1 MPSLYS
7 RMLEHV
13 LLPAHNTLRGRDF
26 VRHRRFLEESQ
37 WWPLEKLLE
46 FRWKETRALL
56 EHAFRTVPY
65 YQRKY
70 AEAGIR
76 LEDIRTPQ
84 DYARLPILRREEVNA
99 HREELRSTAYRGR
112 LISHA
117 TGGSSG
123 VPTRFYIT
131 IESYDWRTACTERVY
146 AYTGCRLGE
155 RTLFL
160 WGAPVGKLPA
170 WKARKVK
177 AFETFRR
184 QLVINTFSQSEEKW
198 REVLERARHYQPKLV
213 VGYISSLEG
222 FSRFLLDGKHYLPG
236 VQAVIAA
243 AEPLFPPTRTLV
255 EKAFGAPLFNTY
267 GSREFMSIAGEC
279 EKHAGMHVNCENI
292 LLEAAAGAIQANS
305 ASRFAAG
312 ASDFLVTDLHNYG
325 MPFLRYAI
333 GDIGVLDDSPCSCGR
348 GMPRIVS
355 IEGRVLDVLRSAD
368 GRVIPGELFPH
379 VLKEI
384 PEVLEFRVT
393 QTALTKLVMEAVL
406 TAELSEKSKGILGS
420 EILKA
425 FGPQTE
431 LEIRRVEAIP
441 RLTSGKRRVTIGLP
455 G

>member
-13 LLPAHNTLRGRDF
+13 LLPAHNNARGRDF

-46 FRWKETRALL
+46 FRWQETRALV
-56 EHAFRTVPY
+56 EHTFRTVPY

-160 WGAPVGKLPA
+160 WGAPVGKPPA
-170 WKARKVK
+170 WKAWKVK

-198 REVLERARHYQPKLV
+198 REVLERARRYKPKLV

-222 FSRFLLDGKHYLPG
+222 FSRFLLDGKHDLPG

-292 LLEAAAGAIQANS
+292 FLETAGP
-305 ASRFAAG
+305 G
-312 ASDFLVTDLHNYG
+312 PSDILVTDLHNYG
-325 MPFLRYAI
+325 MPFLRYSI
-333 GDIGVLDDSPCSCGR
+333 GDIGVLDDSPCPCGR

-368 GRVIPGELFPH
+368 GRVVPGELFPH
-379 VLKEI
+379 VMKDI

-393 QTALTKLVMEAVL
+393 QTSLTKLMVEAVL
-406 TAELSEKSKGILGS
+406 TADLSEKSKGILDS
-420 EILKA
+420 ETLKA
-425 FGPQTE
+425 FGPQTQ
-431 LEIRRVEAIP
+431 LEIRRVESIP
-441 RLTSGKRRVTIGLP
+441 LLKSGKRRVTIGL
-455 G
+455 GG

>member
-7 RMLEHV
+7 RTLEHV
-13 LLPAHNTLRGRDF
+13 LLPAHNAVRGRDF
-26 VRHRRFLEESQ
+26 TRHRRFLEKSQ
-37 WWPLEKLLE
+37 WWSAEKLRE
-46 FRWKETRALL
+46 FRWKQTQALL

-70 AEAGIR
+70 AEAGLR
-76 LEDIRTPQ
+76 LEDIRTPE
-84 DYARLPILRREEVNA
+84 DYTRLPVLRREEVNA

-155 RTLFL
+155 RALFL
-160 WGAPVGKLPA
+160 WGAPVGKLPSWKA
-170 WKARKVK
+170 WKVQ

-198 REVLERARHYQPKLV
+198 REVLARTVRYQPKLV

-222 FSRFLLDGKHYLPG
+222 FSRFLLEGKHDLPG
-236 VQAVIAA
+236 VRAVIAA
-243 AEPLFPPTRTLV
+243 AEPLFPPTRALV
-255 EKAFGAPLFNTY
+255 ERAFGAPLFNTY

-292 LLEAAAGAIQANS
+292 FLETALPPSSGP
-305 ASRFAAG
+305 
-312 ASDFLVTDLHNYG
+312 SDVLVTDLHNYG

-333 GDIGVLDDSPCSCGR
+333 GDVAILDDSPCACGR
-348 GMPRIVS
+348 GMPRIGS

-384 PEVLEFRVT
+384 PEILEFRVT
-393 QTALTKLVMEAVL
+393 QTALTRLLLEAVL
-406 TAELSEKSKGILGS
+406 TGDLSQKSKGILDS

-425 FGPQTE
+425 FGPRTE
-431 LEIRRVEAIP
+431 LEIRRVDSIP
-441 RLTSGKRRVTIGLP
+441 RLASGKRRVTIGL
-455 G
+455 GE